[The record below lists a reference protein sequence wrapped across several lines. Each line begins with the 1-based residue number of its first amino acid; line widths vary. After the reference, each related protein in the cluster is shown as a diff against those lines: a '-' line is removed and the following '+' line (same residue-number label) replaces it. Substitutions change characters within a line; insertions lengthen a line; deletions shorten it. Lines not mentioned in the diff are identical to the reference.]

1 MQNFYSS
8 NNLENFPVSCHQNIF
23 HELLA
28 HLHPR
33 SHLQDCRVRRLVEE
47 SEQIRREFQKYIDLT
62 FDFDPD
68 AVGATLK
75 EVEAA
80 LRKLMSETQ
89 WVPRNWVFS

>member
-1 MQNFYSS
+1 MEVARFQSTT
-8 NNLENFPVSCHQNIF
+8 CC
-23 HELLA
+23 
-28 HLHPR
+28 
-33 SHLQDCRVRRLVEE
+33 LQDCRVRRLVEE

>member
-1 MQNFYSS
+1 MEVARISS
-8 NNLENFPVSCHQNIF
+8 DN
-23 HELLA
+23 
-28 HLHPR
+28 
-33 SHLQDCRVRRLVEE
+33 LQDCRVRRLVEE

-68 AVGATLK
+68 SMGATLK
-75 EVEAA
+75 EVEAS

>member
-1 MQNFYSS
+1 MHVLQDKLWKMQSFKRR
-8 NNLENFPVSCHQNIF
+8 LCVFKRQRC
-23 HELLA
+23 
-28 HLHPR
+28 
-33 SHLQDCRVRRLVEE
+33 LQDCRVRRLVEE